1 VSSAAS
7 LASHYGLRAAKAWR
21 IQPDKVLTF
30 LNLVMENNP
39 RKPLEDILVR
49 PDVQLALTQ
58 PFSDA
63 ASQTVDLM
71 DSAWRAGSKIGSEEA
86 SKMLKDLGL
95 EGVQK
100 GKASVSTLNSLK
112 ADVWKNSASAKD
124 RLIEAMQ
131 GDREGLSDRLGKVT
145 RDLQRRATIG
155 IDVAVKESYAQ
166 SAMATYAQNGAAGKT
181 WHSHID
187 EKTCSHCQ
195 GLDGITVA
203 VGETFPE
210 YTGTRVLG
218 TYGPLLG
225 PPRHP
230 SCRCWLTPSLMV

>member
-1 VSSAAS
+1 MSSAAS

-131 GDREGLSDRLGKVT
+131 GDREGLSDRLVRSPET
-145 RDLQRRATIG
+145 SND
-155 IDVAVKESYAQ
+155 EPQ
-166 SAMATYAQNGAAGKT
+166 S
-181 WHSHID
+181 
-187 EKTCSHCQ
+187 
-195 GLDGITVA
+195 V
-203 VGETFPE
+203 
-210 YTGTRVLG
+210 
-218 TYGPLLG
+218 
-225 PPRHP
+225 
-230 SCRCWLTPSLMV
+230 